1 MLVKPTVSQ
10 LLKSVENRYRL
21 SVATAKRA
29 RQLYA
34 GSKKL
39 IKTSDTAP
47 VSIAADEINVGFLRI
62 YDANQWKEEQEKYYK
77 YKEQEEALK
86 KVLNGE
92 TNLTTDEN
100 KEEDK

>member
-1 MLVKPTVSQ
+1 MLVNPTVSQ
-10 LLKSVENRYRL
+10 LLSKVENRYRL

-29 RQLYA
+29 RQIYA

-39 IKTSDTAP
+39 IKTTDTAP
-47 VSIAADEINVGFLRI
+47 VSIAADEIDAGALEI
-62 YDANQWKEEQEKYYK
+62 YDENQWKEEQEKYYQ
-77 YKEQEEALK
+77 YKEQDEALQ

-100 KEEDK
+100 KEENK